1 MPMYMDHLGNIFSIA
16 PNGNKSFDE
25 ACFQVD
31 TLMTPIISVLLKKG
45 YKTRATCSGHVSTV
59 YCPNYDDCIDDPEIK
74 YETEKN
80 LSVDMPYIMFDDDIK
95 VPLEDLPESWEWEYS
110 TTRSINITSEEE
122 FRKTKYFQFKVGD
135 IIPVFENAKNGF
147 NLAIRPNI
155 EYYGLYSDN
164 WYDPIRRDPFIFYCK
179 LVSALHELYLWA
191 VKLPAAQVEPK
202 EHKRGFFKSK

>member
-1 MPMYMDHLGNIFSIA
+1 MPMHMDRLGNIFSIS

-45 YKTRATCSGHVSTV
+45 YKTRACCSGHVSTV

-80 LSVDMPYIMFDDDIK
+80 LSVYMPYIMFDDDIK
-95 VPLEDLPESWEWEYS
+95 VPLEDLPES
-110 TTRSINITSEEE
+110 EEE
-122 FRKTKYFQFKVGD
+122 FRKTKYFKFKVGD

-191 VKLPAAQVEPK
+191 VKLPAAQVEP
-202 EHKRGFFKSK
+202 EERKRGFFKSK